1 VLYLGWKKK
10 EGRNHSFLTNQR
22 EEDAM
27 DSSRVK
33 PAIWSAIGGAI
44 AGMLVLSYGFG
55 YMSPS
60 AAKRI
65 ADAETEIAI
74 IATLA
79 PVCAE
84 KFNALPDV
92 TARKAT
98 LAQNK
103 DSSWKMR
110 EAFPEALVTLP
121 GKSYVDS
128 DLVSACAKLVLAP
141 PKSASLKQ

>member
-1 VLYLGWKKK
+1 MLEV
-10 EGRNHSFLTNQR
+10 EENERRNHSFLTNQR
-22 EEDAM
+22 EEIAM
-27 DSSRVK
+27 DSSWVR
-33 PAIWSAIGGAI
+33 PAIWGAGGGAI

-55 YMSPS
+55 FMSPS
-60 AAKRI
+60 GAKRI
-65 ADAETEIAI
+65 ADAQTERAV

-92 TARKAT
+92 TARKAI

-103 DSSWKMR
+103 DSSWRMR

-121 GKSYVDS
+121 GKTYVDS
-128 DLVSACAKLVLAP
+128 DLVSACAKLVLSP

>member
-1 VLYLGWKKK
+1 
-10 EGRNHSFLTNQR
+10 
-22 EEDAM
+22 
-27 DSSRVK
+27 
-33 PAIWSAIGGAI
+33 
-44 AGMLVLSYGFG
+44 MLALSYGFG

-65 ADAETEIAI
+65 ADAQTEIAI

-141 PKSASLKQ
+141 PKSASLMQ